1 MIKAVVIGGD
11 ERAER
16 LTSLLEKEG
25 NRVYTLGLRPGEEAC
40 PIDEADILLFPYPF
54 SAPKG
59 LVPNP
64 RGLSIN
70 PLQILAQA
78 KAGTYVLM
86 GDDLYQELS
95 AVEWM
100 QKGLCLSAY
109 GQDETFLEA
118 NAQISAEGAICY
130 AMKQVPYTIAGSRD
144 LVVGYGRFG
153 RALARKLHALGG
165 LVTVAARSERA
176 RQQARDDGME
186 AIPLEDLPATAR
198 QTQIF
203 LNTVAARVIMEEGLK
218 AFSRDALL
226 LELASAPYGF
236 DREAAQA
243 LGLAVVL
250 LPGIPA
256 RYAPQS
262 AAQALYDAIV
272 HLTGGE
278 TP

>member
-1 MIKAVVIGGD
+1 MDAK
-11 ERAER
+11 R
-16 LTSLLEKEG
+16 L
-25 NRVYTLGLRPGEEAC
+25 V
-40 PIDEADILLFPYPF
+40 
-54 SAPKG
+54 
-59 LVPNP
+59 
-64 RGLSIN
+64 
-70 PLQILAQA
+70 
-78 KAGTYVLM
+78 
-86 GDDLYQELS
+86 
-95 AVEWM
+95 
-100 QKGLCLSAY
+100 LSAY

-186 AIPLEDLPATAR
+186 AIPLEDLPAAAR

-203 LNTVAARVIMEEGLK
+203 LNTVAAKVIMEEGLK
-218 AFSRDALL
+218 AFSRDALAGV
-226 LELASAPYGF
+226 ASAPYGF